1 MSIKALRANIIVS
14 IAVAITGIMT
24 PIALSFVLKEL
35 VSASSL
41 QAFAAGAAL
50 SATSLGTTFTILSTT
65 DLISTRL
72 GTVTTCAAMLDDV
85 VGLVMVQ
92 VIANL
97 GGSNTTF
104 DPITVIRPVFVSVGF
119 GVGVFILCSFCLKPI
134 LKILITKETKFPA
147 FMQTAQSVFLVH
159 TTILVGM
166 VAGAT
171 YAGTSSLFAAYLSG
185 VIVKWFDECS
195 AELKVHQIGVKSG
208 VSGSG
213 MGHSHA
219 VLQEEGAQT
228 EGRRAEHTSLS
239 ASSAMNESRD
249 VPTGEIIYARY
260 YRDPVTRILIPFF
273 FVSLFIYTSHSAK
286 KKANNFRHPSVLRF
300 R

>member
-1 MSIKALRANIIVS
+1 MSIKELKANIIVS
-14 IAVAITGIMT
+14 ITVALTGILT

-65 DLISTRL
+65 NLISTRL

-92 VIANL
+92 VITNL

-119 GVGVFILCSFCLKPI
+119 GVGVFILCYFCLKPI
-134 LKILITKETKFPA
+134 SKILMTKGNRFPA
-147 FMQTAQSVFLVH
+147 FMQTAQSVFLAH

-166 VAGAT
+166 VTGAT

-195 AELKVHQIGVKSG
+195 AEPELHQEGVRSG
-208 VSGSG
+208 VSGSSIDHNHG
-213 MGHSHA
+213 T
-219 VLQEEGAQT
+219 LQEDGLQA
-228 EGRRAEHTSLS
+228 EGRPAEHASSS
-239 ASSAMNESRD
+239 ASSAMHKNHEI
-249 VPTGEIIYARY
+249 PTGEMIYEKY
-260 YRDPVTRILIPFF
+260 YRGPVDRILIPFF
-273 FVSLFIYTSHSAK
+273 FVSLSSYTSHSAK
-286 KKANNFRHPSVLRF
+286 RD
-300 R
+300 